1 MLKKAVREEQAQK
14 TAIEVR
20 NFIYNLGMWVAM
32 HTIEWHVRGIL

>member
-20 NFIYNLGMWVAM
+20 NLIYLGMWVAM